1 MGWNDVLTLLT
12 AIGGAVYMTFQ
23 ITWTIFKE
31 IHNNKKCPPQSPNP
45 ERSFLLTS
53 QRELTIADS
62 TFSMY
67 SIACFP
73 RIVKED

>member
-31 IHNNKKCPPQSPNP
+31 INNNKK
-45 ERSFLLTS
+45 
-53 QRELTIADS
+53 
-62 TFSMY
+62 
-67 SIACFP
+67 
-73 RIVKED
+73 

>member
-31 IHNNKKCPPQSPNP
+31 IHNNKKRPPTVFQTLSGH
-45 ERSFLLTS
+45 S
-53 QRELTIADS
+53 
-62 TFSMY
+62 Y
-67 SIACFP
+67 
-73 RIVKED
+73 

>member
-1 MGWNDVLTLLT
+1 MT
-12 AIGGAVYMTFQ
+12 A
-23 ITWTIFKE
+23 
-31 IHNNKKCPPQSPNP
+31 HSLPNA

-67 SIACFP
+67 SISCFP
-73 RIVKED
+73 RIVKEN